1 LDLVGRSSIREKDL
15 SLVGDGGLLENFLES
30 GIVISLSSEEKKNIL
45 LLSENSFDLILGE
58 SEDGWDHK
66 WFDEGHKGIFIS
78 SSRVDVNFLLELSE
92 EDKGWLLSSE
102 FGGASGIKVMDESD
116 FLLRI
121 GKFDVSLG
129 VESIIKVG
137 TEESNDEFV
146 SSGLLLKGITGK
158 FSGSWSSFLEDP

>member
-1 LDLVGRSSIREKDL
+1 M
-15 SLVGDGGLLENFLES
+15 
-30 GIVISLSSEEKKNIL
+30 
-45 LLSENSFDLILGE
+45 
-58 SEDGWDHK
+58 
-66 WFDEGHKGIFIS
+66 
-78 SSRVDVNFLLELSE
+78 
-92 EDKGWLLSSE
+92 LSSE